1 MADDPTPDGPD
12 PNEEFDRLVQPV
24 ESEFRATA
32 AQRARGWLTDIL
44 DNSDGVLTEAEA
56 QIIATEADRDVR
68 TVYRWRSQLL
78 TARRAQA
85 IAGGPAPVVAPVVAA
100 EPVRGQVLIDMLND
114 GSEAFEF
121 DDFMITL
128 MYMVNGSQSELRRL
142 LIADGFP
149 MPSLA
154 TVSRK
159 WNRLPEMARSGSKHG
174 VLHKASKLLYVRHS
188 AAASNDAWQF
198 DACHLDIFVRTP
210 YGTKPIKPWA
220 ILMIDDHSRFIVSWA
235 IIPHAMRS
243 ADVLAAIGS
252 AFDLRPDDRH
262 PHVLVGG
269 LPELVTLDNESSISS
284 NQTRDLLEV
293 LPTTIKFSPAYVP
306 TAKGKIER
314 LIRTIQEMAV
324 TGMPGRVT
332 GAQTLS
338 GKASMAIHAEQLLE
352 YDEFVRH
359 FQRIVER
366 YNYDQIHSSV
376 GTTPFQ
382 AYVTGMT
389 NPQRELNDD
398 ELGGLMLPVFRSQGV
413 RRIHHDGIHHKGFY
427 AHPCIGLMVGQTV
440 EIRSWHH
447 RHDIVAVFSDNKFV
461 GLVPRADH
469 LTADERRMIM
479 GQRIDETHAVY
490 HHTKAAKNALI
501 AVGAAIEAG
510 NPQSALSILMAIKG
524 IMIHR
529 GDNPD
534 VDAAIDE
541 TEELLN
547 SSIQA
552 ANGST
557 TATATVTVA
566 PPAAPAVASPV
577 VPATVTAVP
586 PVVPPR
592 GTGPIA
598 GVSPRP
604 TKKRPPSN
612 KKTPKP
618 TATAKSVEPDDLA
631 AQARKLAAD
640 SLGEEPF

>member
-1 MADDPTPDGPD
+1 
-12 PNEEFDRLVQPV
+12 
-24 ESEFRATA
+24 
-32 AQRARGWLTDIL
+32 
-44 DNSDGVLTEAEA
+44 
-56 QIIATEADRDVR
+56 
-68 TVYRWRSQLL
+68 
-78 TARRAQA
+78 
-85 IAGGPAPVVAPVVAA
+85 
-100 EPVRGQVLIDMLND
+100 
-114 GSEAFEF
+114 
-121 DDFMITL
+121 
-128 MYMVNGSQSELRRL
+128 
-142 LIADGFP
+142 
-149 MPSLA
+149 
-154 TVSRK
+154 
-159 WNRLPEMARSGSKHG
+159 
-174 VLHKASKLLYVRHS
+174 
-188 AAASNDAWQF
+188 
-198 DACHLDIFVRTP
+198 
-210 YGTKPIKPWA
+210 
-220 ILMIDDHSRFIVSWA
+220 
-235 IIPHAMRS
+235 
-243 ADVLAAIGS
+243 
-252 AFDLRPDDRH
+252 
-262 PHVLVGG
+262 
-269 LPELVTLDNESSISS
+269 
-284 NQTRDLLEV
+284 
-293 LPTTIKFSPAYVP
+293 
-306 TAKGKIER
+306 
-314 LIRTIQEMAV
+314 
-324 TGMPGRVT
+324 
-332 GAQTLS
+332 
-338 GKASMAIHAEQLLE
+338 
-352 YDEFVRH
+352 
-359 FQRIVER
+359 
-366 YNYDQIHSSV
+366 
-376 GTTPFQ
+376 
-382 AYVTGMT
+382 
-389 NPQRELNDD
+389 
-398 ELGGLMLPVFRSQGV
+398 
-413 RRIHHDGIHHKGFY
+413 
-427 AHPCIGLMVGQTV
+427 
-440 EIRSWHH
+440 
-447 RHDIVAVFSDNKFV
+447 
-461 GLVPRADH
+461 
-469 LTADERRMIM
+469 M